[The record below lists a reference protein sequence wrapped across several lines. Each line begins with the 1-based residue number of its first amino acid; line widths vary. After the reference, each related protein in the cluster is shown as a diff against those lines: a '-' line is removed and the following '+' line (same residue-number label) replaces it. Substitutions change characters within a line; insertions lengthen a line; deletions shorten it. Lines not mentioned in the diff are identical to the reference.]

1 MTEPPQSE
9 SAKQALRLRRFLIAT
24 STYALGLLIMAL
36 CSALGLIAFDQ
47 VLLIGL
53 VFLVYKI
60 ALFAIFR
67 SGMNLRFAD
76 PSLTQLQIL
85 AGVTMV
91 ALILV
96 VGARFHFLAV
106 PFYSSIFVF
115 AMLRLTPRALVGV
128 EIYVLATYAL
138 AVAIRHWRF
147 AGVLDPR
154 NEAIEVVL
162 VVFSSAWYAM
172 AAGYIG
178 NLRARLR
185 ESVKTIE
192 QLAIRDALTDTWNR
206 RHIDALLS
214 AELQRKT
221 RTGDA
226 LCACLVDLDHFKSI
240 NDRFGHLVGDAVLRR
255 VAHTLKSELR
265 FIDQLGRFGGEEFLI
280 VLPGTSLDDATACAE
295 RLRVRVASLAML
307 ADSDDRVTVSI
318 GIAECEAAEEYEPFL
333 ARVDA
338 ALYQAKRAGR
348 NRVAIGA
355 PQRPAIDQGV
365 SAPPELARGII
376 G

>member
-1 MTEPPQSE
+1 MTEPSQSQ
-9 SAKQALRLRRFLIAT
+9 SARQALRLKRFLIAS

-36 CSALGLIAFDQ
+36 CSALGLIAIDQ

-53 VFLVYKI
+53 VFLVVNV
-60 ALFAIFR
+60 ALFTMFR
-67 SGMNLRFAD
+67 SGLNLRFAD
-76 PSLTQLQIL
+76 PSLTRLQVL
-85 AGVTMV
+85 VGVTMV

-96 VGARFHFLAV
+96 LGARIHFLAV
-106 PFYSSIFVF
+106 PFYSVVFVF
-115 AMLRLTPRALVGV
+115 AMLQLKPRELVGV
-128 EIYVLATYAL
+128 EIYVLVTYAL
-138 AVAIRHWRF
+138 AIAIRRWRF
-147 AGVLDPR
+147 AGLLDPH

-162 VVFSSAWYAM
+162 VVFCSAWYAM

-214 AELQRKT
+214 AELQRKM
-221 RTGDA
+221 RTGGA

-255 VAHTLKSELR
+255 VAQTLKAELR

-280 VLPGTSLDDATACAE
+280 VLPGASLDDAEACAE
-295 RLRVRVASLAML
+295 RLLRSVASLALL
-307 ADSDDRVTVSI
+307 ADPDDRVTVSI
-318 GIAECEAAEEYEPFL
+318 GVAECEGAEEYEPFL

-355 PQRPAIDQGV
+355 QRPTIDHAI
-365 SAPPELARGII
+365 SAPPQVVQGVV